1 MGRAKA
7 LLPWAGRPL
16 VSHIVASLRQ
26 VVDEVV
32 VVSSREIE
40 LPALDAVVV
49 NDREP
54 GLGPLGGIRE
64 GLHAIGSDFAL
75 IVSVDAPLLSATFA
89 RTLIRCGRT
98 SACVVDGRLQ
108 PFPALYEK
116 RLAATADRLIES
128 GRMRPPFLLEAAGY
142 HQLDHSLVDRDAFQG
157 FNTAEEYDELLSKRG
172 NTAP

>member
-1 MGRAKA
+1 M
-7 LLPWAGRPL
+7 
-16 VSHIVASLRQ
+16 VASLRQ
-26 VVDEVV
+26 VVDEVI
-32 VVSSREIE
+32 VVSSREID

-64 GLHAIGSDFAL
+64 GLHAIGSDLAL

-89 RTLIRCGRT
+89 RTLLRCGRT
-98 SACVVDGRLQ
+98 AACIVDGRLQ

-116 RLAATADRLIES
+116 RLAATADRLIDS

-142 HQLDHSLVDRDAFQG
+142 HQLDEGLIDRDAFQG
-157 FNTAEEYDELLSKRG
+157 FNTTEEYQDLLSKRG
-172 NTAP
+172 SPPKFLGRFLP